1 MLRESLF
8 YLRCCPRRFLRC
20 QIGTLKN
27 QIPFGRAGKRNRA
40 VTEAVQTANHANH
53 AKILT
58 GNSFVTT
65 IRASEQHNLGHPSCG
80 GLGKPIGHIPR
91 LTSASFAFFRLHFIS
106 ARQVAVKYWGFAE
119 FHPPKIRAYPCS
131 SAVENRTAY
140 CRRWP
145 STPVPCAQPG
155 NVIALGE
162 KTDPPAQIRRVT
174 VMVIHHGNGAG
185 HIGLGQI
192 RPLLA
197 RRQPAPQP

>member
-1 MLRESLF
+1 M
-8 YLRCCPRRFLRC
+8 
-20 QIGTLKN
+20 
-27 QIPFGRAGKRNRA
+27 
-40 VTEAVQTANHANH
+40 
-53 AKILT
+53 
-58 GNSFVTT
+58 TT
-65 IRASEQHNLGHPSCG
+65 IRASEQHNLGHPFCG
-80 GLGKPIGHIPR
+80 GLGKPIWHISR

-106 ARQVAVKYWGFAE
+106 ARQVAVKNWGFAE
-119 FHPPKIRAYPCS
+119 FRPPKIRTTMTNIFVFLAKNWSRKNAKNTREVAYIFAFLAFSCGYSLWLRHKPRWVYPCP
-131 SAVENRTAY
+131 SAVKNRTAY

-162 KTDPPAQIRRVT
+162 ETDPPAQIRRVT